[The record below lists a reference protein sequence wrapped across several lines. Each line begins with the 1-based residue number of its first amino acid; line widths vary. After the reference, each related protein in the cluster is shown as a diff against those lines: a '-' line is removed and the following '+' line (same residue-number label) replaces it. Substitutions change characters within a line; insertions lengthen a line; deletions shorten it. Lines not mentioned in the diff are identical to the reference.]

1 MKNKIRNLLVLF
13 NDQIAFPIKQ
23 NENFDKKQDY
33 ILFIEPAEFFFK
45 SNHHKKKLV
54 FILSSFRNYAEEL
67 KKENYNILYEKIED
81 NVQRDTINIICD
93 KYLKEYHIEKLTFI
107 EPSDYDLEQNIKKIK
122 HEKEILIDNSFY
134 CNKLEFKKW
143 AEAQKNILME
153 NFYRYLRKKH
163 NILIENNKPTG
174 GKWNFD
180 SMNRESIN
188 KKTMIKK
195 QNLYFPENNF
205 IKKIIKVVDTFF
217 KDNIGNTSNYNF
229 GYTKKDAKL
238 RINYFFKNHLKEFG
252 KFQDAMVEENEY
264 INHSIISM
272 YLNNG
277 LLKPKDVIDSSID
290 FAKKNQ
296 DIPLNSLEGFIRQIL
311 GWREFIRGIYWLKM
325 PNYKESNFFS
335 FNKKI
340 PGFYWDYKTNMNCIK
355 QSVKNTIDNSYAHH
369 IQRLMILGNFALLAH
384 IDPKEVQD
392 WFLCVYADAYEWVE
406 MPNVIGMALFADG
419 GVFST
424 KPYIASGNYINKM
437 SNYCQ
442 NCIYNQKTKIEEDS
456 CPFNYLYWNFLIKN
470 QKELKNNPR
479 LFFPYNNL
487 AKMKEIDLIKI
498 QKNSTKFL
506 EEIS

>member
-277 LLKPKDVIDSSID
+277 LLKPKDVIDSC
-290 FAKKNQ
+290 KKKSRYTFKLTRR
-296 DIPLNSLEGFIRQIL
+296 I
-311 GWREFIRGIYWLKM
+311 
-325 PNYKESNFFS
+325 
-335 FNKKI
+335 
-340 PGFYWDYKTNMNCIK
+340 YKTNIRME
-355 QSVKNTIDNSYAHH
+355 
-369 IQRLMILGNFALLAH
+369 R
-384 IDPKEVQD
+384 
-392 WFLCVYADAYEWVE
+392 
-406 MPNVIGMALFADG
+406 
-419 GVFST
+419 
-424 KPYIASGNYINKM
+424 
-437 SNYCQ
+437 
-442 NCIYNQKTKIEEDS
+442 IY
-456 CPFNYLYWNFLIKN
+456 
-470 QKELKNNPR
+470 
-479 LFFPYNNL
+479 
-487 AKMKEIDLIKI
+487 
-498 QKNSTKFL
+498 
-506 EEIS
+506 